1 MTNIYA
7 HATQVTRQM
16 LDGVKSPTRNMT
28 NGKPYRSARLKAEA
42 RAKAT
47 RRDDGAYR
55 SPVAVL
61 FHPVAK

>member
-16 LDGVKSPTRNMT
+16 LDGVKLPTRNMT
-28 NGKPYRSARLKAEA
+28 NGKPYRPKWLKEKARAEA
-42 RAKAT
+42 S

-55 SPVAVL
+55 SPVGAL
-61 FHPVAK
+61 LHPVAK